1 MAAILDMVADRLPD
15 EAALFAASV
24 PRFIE
29 EALGL
34 IQSLPDF
41 TGKTEEQLTI
51 AQKSLVA
58 DMAAKSL
65 ITPAM
70 SKYKK
75 SLEEA
80 EGDGAG
86 KAKFADKLKFL
97 QEMKSTLETSI
108 TEKRRLLNIVDASAP
123 MVVVG

>member
-1 MAAILDMVADRLPD
+1 MAALIDMVGDRLPD
-15 EAALFAASV
+15 EAALFAASI

-34 IQSLPDF
+34 VQSLPEF
-41 TGKTEEQLTI
+41 SGKTEDDLTV

-70 SKYKK
+70 SRYKK
-75 SLEEA
+75 DLEEA

-86 KAKFADKLKFL
+86 RAKFADKLKYL
-97 QEMKSTLETSI
+97 QEMKRDLSAAIE
-108 TEKRRLLNIVDASAP
+108 EKRRLLNIVDSGVP
-123 MVVVG
+123 MMVVK